1 MKKINK
7 ILVANRGEIAL
18 RIMKTC
24 KRLGIATVAVYSEA
38 DQSAPFVKYADQSI
52 LIGPAPSAES
62 YLKQDVIIDVAKKLD
77 VDAIHRSEV
86 VHVLL
91 GTLQMVRESV
101 HVLYS
106 KHTNAGNFIILRHRG
121 RRLGWTLQRMK
132 FLQVKQDVL
141 LPMRLQSQLNPLTQ
155 QCVGL

>member
-52 LIGPAPSAES
+52 LIGPAPSTES
-62 YLKQDVIIDVAKKLD
+62 YLKQEVMLLQHKLIPLNNYYSAK
-77 VDAIHRSEV
+77 S
-86 VHVLL
+86 
-91 GTLQMVRESV
+91 
-101 HVLYS
+101 
-106 KHTNAGNFIILRHRG
+106 FI
-121 RRLGWTLQRMK
+121 
-132 FLQVKQDVL
+132 
-141 LPMRLQSQLNPLTQ
+141 
-155 QCVGL
+155 